1 MQINYD
7 KKKLINFLD
16 EKKISYTL
24 NFNLVKN
31 SWIKAGGE
39 FEIYIQPEDFLKITL
54 LIDYLRQEGVNYYTV
69 GNISN
74 ILFRDGKI
82 LTPII
87 NLKKYSI
94 IEELYNDDNSVLLK
108 VGAGVNIFK
117 FSNYISQKLSCKGSE
132 GLVGIPGSIGGGI
145 FMNASSY
152 ESGVTDFLKEVRFF
166 DDNNILVT
174 KSKKDLNFDWRKS
187 VFHNFK
193 RCLIVD
199 ATFEIPLSNQV
210 DKKIIEKKIFL
221 TKNHRKFFQ
230 EKEKPNLGSLFA
242 TKDLYKD
249 IKNVSLIFMILYY
262 FNIYFTKVIN
272 KLLKKNGIIFF
283 RKFMVKIYST
293 LLGLNKFKVVKLS
306 DRTINCVV
314 NLDTKSSNIIISF
327 IKEYEKKIKFSQK
340 LENIIKDKIS

>member
-1 MQINYD
+1 MDINYD
-7 KKKLINFLD
+7 KKKLSNFL
-16 EKKISYTL
+16 EKNKISYTL
-24 NFNLVKN
+24 NFDLIKN
-31 SWIKAGGE
+31 SWIKAGGI
-39 FEIYIQPEDFLKITL
+39 FDIYIQPDDFVKISL
-54 LIDYLRQEGVNYYTV
+54 LIDYFKENKIYYYTV

-94 IEELYNDDNSVLLK
+94 IEEQFNKNNSVLLK
-108 VGAGVNIFK
+108 IGAGANIFK
-117 FSNYISQKLSCKGSE
+117 YSNYVSQKLSCKGVE

-152 ESGVTDFLKEVRFF
+152 ESAVTDFLKEVRFY
-166 DDNNILVT
+166 DNNILVT
-174 KSKKDLNFDWRKS
+174 KSKKDLDFSWRKS
-187 VFHNFK
+187 VFHDLK
-193 RCLIVD
+193 SCLIVD
-199 ATFEIPLSNQV
+199 AIFEIPLSNRI
-210 DKKIIEKKIFL
+210 DKKIIEKKIIFS
-221 TKNHRKFFQ
+221 KNHRKIFQ

-249 IKNVSLIFMILYY
+249 IKNVSLKFMILYY
-262 FNIYFTKVIN
+262 FNIYFTKIIN
-272 KLLKKNGIIFF
+272 KFFKRKGIILF
-283 RKFMVKIYST
+283 RKFIVKIYSI

-306 DRTINCVV
+306 DKTINCVV
-314 NLDTKSSNIIISF
+314 NLNSKSSNTIISF